1 MRIHFKTLT
10 TQIDR
15 CISLLNL
22 EYRRVPASILNE
34 NDLKARLHSYLS
46 RIPRLQGPVPTRDKR
61 VFGTAVH
68 TELPWYDENRKL
80 RIIPDLTILEPEH
93 MSIRRGYSEPV
104 IDAFSG
110 GGCHYRR
117 VPRLPSKEFEFAGN
131 AITFE
136 LKFARRG
143 IDKAMARLIKKDFQ
157 KMERL
162 FRILDERGEGRSV
175 FAYLVIFNGL
185 AQPPW
190 ETPLAKFLRD
200 HGRSSRHKIVYKE
213 KTCSRRFD
221 KPVRLNT
228 SQAVWWDIWWDNG

>member
-10 TQIDR
+10 SQIDR
-15 CISLLNL
+15 YISLLHL

-46 RIPRLQGPVPTRDKR
+46 RIPRLQTAVPTRDKR
-61 VFGTAVH
+61 VLGTAVH

-93 MSIRRGYSEPV
+93 LSIRRCYSEPL
-104 IDAFSG
+104 IDAFLG
-110 GGCHYRR
+110 GGCHYPR

-143 IDKAMARLIKKDFQ
+143 IDEATARLIKKDFQ

-175 FAYLVIFNGL
+175 FSYLIVFNRL

-200 HGRSSRHKIVYKE
+200 HGRSSRHRILYKSWRPVA
-213 KTCSRRFD
+213 KDHIGASLKFGARITFPSRHNR
-221 KPVRLNT
+221 
-228 SQAVWWDIWWDNG
+228 